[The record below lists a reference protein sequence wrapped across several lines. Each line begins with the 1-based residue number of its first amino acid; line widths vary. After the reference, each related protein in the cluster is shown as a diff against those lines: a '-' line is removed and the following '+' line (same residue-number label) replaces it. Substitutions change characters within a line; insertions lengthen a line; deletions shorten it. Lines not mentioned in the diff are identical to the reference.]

1 MGRKIT
7 LTESELI
14 KLVQKIVLEQSSTD
28 LDEFELVQLMQNGDQ
43 RAQTEFFRRFYK
55 KMFGFVRSKS
65 QKFDDSDID
74 AIITRALG
82 RAIVNIDQYRGEG
95 NLESWVRT
103 IVRNSMLD
111 LVKTRQTNKA
121 KSFTSVDPTDFSK
134 SDRSQEINPI
144 NDVEKVLNHFLK
156 TLNEKEKN
164 IMVLRAQGASNKEIA
179 DSLDINEG
187 TIKWYISG
195 LMKRFKEFLEKYK

>member
-1 MGRKIT
+1 MRKIT

-43 RAQTEFFRRFYK
+43 RAQTEFFKRFYK

-156 TLNEKEKN
+156 TLNEKERN

>member
-43 RAQTEFFRRFYK
+43 RAQTEFFKRFYK

-156 TLNEKEKN
+156 TLNEKERN

>member
-1 MGRKIT
+1 MRKIT

-187 TIKWYISG
+187 TIKWYVSG

>member
-1 MGRKIT
+1 MRKIT

-43 RAQTEFFRRFYK
+43 RAQTEFFKRFYK

-144 NDVEKVLNHFLK
+144 NDVEKVLNRFLK
-156 TLNEKEKN
+156 TLKEKERN

-187 TIKWYISG
+187 TIKWYVSG

>member
-1 MGRKIT
+1 MRKIT

-43 RAQTEFFRRFYK
+43 RAQTEFFKRFYK

-144 NDVEKVLNHFLK
+144 NDVEKVLNRFLK
-156 TLNEKEKN
+156 TLKEKERN

-187 TIKWYISG
+187 TIKW
-195 LMKRFKEFLEKYK
+195 